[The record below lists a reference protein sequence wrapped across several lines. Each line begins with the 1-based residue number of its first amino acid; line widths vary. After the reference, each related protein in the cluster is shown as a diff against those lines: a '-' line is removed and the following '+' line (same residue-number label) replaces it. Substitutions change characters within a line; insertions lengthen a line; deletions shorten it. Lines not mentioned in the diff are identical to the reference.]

1 MAGWFLQRMKKEFLE
16 SRTVNVNA
24 ITIGG
29 LINHFQFSGRW
40 LDGIEKFGPLAF
52 RSAFTAIVSGENEY
66 ACGSVV
72 ARSAIDK
79 RANKSAVDEHA

>member
-1 MAGWFLQRMKKEFLE
+1 MSKNSALHNGTMAGWFLQRMKKEFLE

-40 LDGIEKFGPLAF
+40 LDGIENSVPLRF
-52 RSAFTAIVSGENEY
+52 DPRSRPSFPVKMNMLA
-66 ACGSVV
+66 
-72 ARSAIDK
+72 AR
-79 RANKSAVDEHA
+79 